1 MRWAPVMKRS
11 TVFSAVLVAT
21 CLFVGAMLKVEAA
34 RYSAD
39 RGLVRSG
46 AAAAQAADD
55 CGPTGYWAAW
65 AAAAAAD

>member
-1 MRWAPVMKRS
+1 MRWVPDMKRS

-21 CLFVGAMLKVEAA
+21 CLFVGCMLKVEAA

-39 RGLVRSG
+39 RGLVRAG
-46 AAAAQAADD
+46 AAGAQSDD
-55 CGPTGYWAAW
+55 GCAPSGYWAAW

>member
-1 MRWAPVMKRS
+1 MKRS

-21 CLFVGAMLKVEAA
+21 CLFVGCMLKVEAA

-39 RGLVRSG
+39 RGLVRG
-46 AAAAQAADD
+46 GAAQAADD